1 MAGLTQRADSAGFSK
16 NSISGSNAYL
26 SDLRYV
32 RGIGPKRAELLSK
45 LQIRSINDLLYHF
58 PARYEDRTQFVKI
71 KDLQSG
77 QMASIA
83 VEILSSKLR
92 PIPRMPMVEMTAG
105 DETGAVNV
113 VWHRQTY
120 LLKQLIPERQAILYG
135 RAEFDGLKVKISNP
149 EIEFIDSAG
158 PSVHSGRI
166 VPVYG
171 LTEGLHQKGLR
182 ALIYGVVHSDSLNL
196 IHDSLPESIQ
206 KKEGLVSLREALRG
220 IHFPESQEQ
229 LDNSRKR
236 LIFDEFFSF
245 QLSLQSQIRKN
256 QMRSDGVSMSVS
268 DQLLTEYARSLPFE
282 LTPDQQQA
290 MTEIQKDC
298 AGTRPMNRLLQ
309 GDVGSG
315 KTAVAAFSFLMVK
328 SAGLQS
334 AFLVPTEIL
343 AEQHYQTLKKLLA
356 PFKLQIAIL
365 TKSTE
370 KKRRE
375 RLFAELRQGKIDLVV
390 GTHSLLQDEVDFK
403 KLGLVVV
410 DEQHKFGVVQRSKLL
425 ERKPVPHCLVMTA
438 TPIPRSL
445 ALAVYA
451 DADFSTIRQLPRGR
465 QPISTY
471 WISRQK
477 QPQVWEH
484 IKASLKEGR
493 QAYVVFPVI
502 EESLKADLKAAETEF
517 KKLKEN
523 VFSGFKVALV
533 HGKTSVAQRESSM
546 RQFYEGGVD
555 VLVSTTVIEVGVD
568 QPNAT
573 LMVIENAERFGLAQL
588 HQLRGRIG
596 RGQHASE
603 CFLFGEPTTD
613 EGKVRLRLLT
623 KTQDGFQIAEE
634 DLNLRGPGDLWGE
647 RQSGVPHFKLA
658 HPVWNLDL
666 LQRAKDIAVDIVRE
680 DSEQGWTKKYLAEKL
695 RSY

>member
-1 MAGLTQRADSAGFSK
+1 MAGLIRKSVTSETSRDSIPIIPAC
-16 NSISGSNAYL
+16 
-26 SDLRYV
+26 DLRYV
-32 RGIGPKRAELLSK
+32 RGIGPKRAEMLAK
-45 LQIRSINDLLYHF
+45 LQIRTIHDLLYHF
-58 PARYEDRTQFVKI
+58 PSRYEDRTLFSKI
-71 KDLQSG
+71 KDLQPG
-77 QMASIA
+77 QTVSVE
-83 VEILSSKLR
+83 VEIISARLK

-105 DETGAVNV
+105 DDTGLISV

-120 LLKQLIPERQAILYG
+120 LLKQLLPEKLAILYG
-135 RAEFDGLKVKISNP
+135 KVEKDGAKIKISNP
-149 EIEFIDSAG
+149 EIEFVDSAAPG
-158 PSVHSGRI
+158 IHTGRI

-171 LTEGLHQKGLR
+171 LTEGLHQKSLR
-182 ALIYGVVHSDSLNL
+182 ALIYGLTQSEKIGEL
-196 IHDSLPESIQ
+196 IDHLPESIR
-206 KKEGLVSLREALRG
+206 KSESFVSLRDAIRG
-220 IHFPESQEQ
+220 IHFPESEPH
-229 LDNSRKR
+229 LESSKRR

-256 QMRSDGVSMSVS
+256 HMRQDGVAANAASGTLEDYAAS
-268 DQLLTEYARSLPFE
+268 LPYELTE
-282 LTPDQQQA
+282 DQHRA
-290 MTEIQKDC
+290 MTEIEVDC
-298 AGTRPMNRLLQ
+298 RGIRPMNRLLQ

-315 KTAVAAFSFLMVK
+315 KTAVAAFGFLLMK
-328 SAGLQS
+328 RSGLQS

-356 PFKLQIAIL
+356 PFKLEIALL

-375 RLFAELRQGKIDLVV
+375 RLLAELRQGKVDLVV
-390 GTHSLLQDEVDFK
+390 GTHALLQDEVDFK

-410 DEQHKFGVVQRSKLL
+410 DEQHKFGVVQRSRLL

-451 DADFSTIRQLPRGR
+451 DADFSTIRQLPKGR

-477 QPQVWEH
+477 QPEVWEH
-484 IKASLKEGR
+484 IKLNLKKGR
-493 QAYVVFPVI
+493 QAYVVFPII
-502 EESLKADLKAAETEF
+502 EESSKADLKAAETEF
-517 KKLKEN
+517 KKLKGSY
-523 VFSGFKVALV
+523 FSEFKLALV
-533 HGKTSVAQRESSM
+533 HGKTPQEQRESSM
-546 RQFYEGGVD
+546 RLFYEGKVD

-573 LMVIENAERFGLAQL
+573 MMVIENAERFGLAQL

-596 RGQHASE
+596 RGEHASE

-613 EGKVRLRLLT
+613 EGKLRLRLLT

-647 RQSGVPHFKLA
+647 RQSGIPHFKLA
-658 HPVWNLDL
+658 HPIWNLDL
-666 LQRAKDIAVDIVRE
+666 LQRAKELAAAVVKE
-680 DSEQGWTKKYLAEKL
+680 SAEQIWIKKYLAERL
-695 RSY
+695 RNY